1 MEEGQE
7 TWGGRWMANTKNGL
21 LPVQQAIMGWLAS
34 LDPIPTSLKAN
45 IGGSTE
51 TKGIKSFTGDTAPQQ
66 LIAFL
71 DGEAFPPSI
80 HEASQIVMVQG
91 FEFPDYKGKSFTR
104 TFHCA
109 CPADAQ
115 ALAAL
120 ARASAPASVMGPAE
134 MQQFPLQA
142 MQGVNITLDVSQV
155 LQICMASQ
163 NAEMALIREAWRAD
177 MERFGNLKDLVFEI
191 GRMHAMDGPRM
202 HLELAKLQSEE
213 RKDLAQMNAIT
224 EAKARQDSQGLWLQG
239 FAQVG
244 GILERAI
251 DKHPEHAGSFAKGI
265 EGIGAAAAKIAG
277 SGG

>member
-1 MEEGQE
+1 MESTENV
-7 TWGGRWMANTKNGL
+7 WGGRWLANTKAGL

-34 LDPIPTSLKAN
+34 LDPVPTSIKVNL
-45 IGGSTE
+45 GGSGE
-51 TKGIKSFTGDTAPQQ
+51 TTGVRTLTGEDVPGQ

-71 DGEAFPPSI
+71 DGSAFPPTVQ
-80 HEASQIVMVQG
+80 EAHQIVTVQAY
-91 FEFPDYKGKSFTR
+91 EMPDTKGKSKTM

-213 RKDLAQMNAIT
+213 RKDIAQMDAVAQ
-224 EAKARQDSQGLWLQG
+224 AKERQEKTGLWLQG
-239 FAQVG
+239 LSQIG
-244 GILERAI
+244 GIVERTI
-251 DKHPEHAGSFAKGI
+251 ERHPEHAASLAKGI

-277 SGG
+277 SGE